1 MADHLPAE
9 HPVRCASCGDRAT
22 TTVVLEG
29 VRVPACLR
37 HYNHWRTP
45 TFDAADPEC
54 PPRPD
59 RPEPGTDEDGYP
71 AVPEGWSSVVCGIDP
86 GLPDDHA
93 PVVLCGW
100 DAGGTFHQY
109 APTEAIVTVCVEA
122 LQEAHRG

>member
-1 MADHLPAE
+1 MPDHLPAE

-29 VRVPACLR
+29 IRVPACLR

-45 TFDAADPEC
+45 TFDAAPE
-54 PPRPD
+54 RPA
-59 RPEPGTDEDGYP
+59 PGTDEDGYP
-71 AVPEGWSSVVCGIDP
+71 TVPEGWSSVVMGVDTDAP
-86 GLPDDHA
+86 ADAP